1 MDAESRQ
8 FIRRLGFPIGF
19 VLFLWVIHVVKLFLG
34 MDLVH
39 LGVFPRS
46 IDGLPGILTG
56 PMIHGSW
63 EHLFSNSI
71 SFLILGAIMVLI
83 GYYANVGAILLLTY
97 WLPFTLIVYS
107 FWNDPQPLQRLNALY
122 FMRNLAVCGGLLL
135 LIANGAGKYSVKRLI
150 HVMRL
155 PK

>member
-1 MDAESRQ
+1 MKDIADLLGRICIAMIFLYEAIDTMLFFNNTKRTMAEYG
-8 FIRRLGFPIGF
+8 LNWKPDM
-19 VLFLWVIHVVKLFLG
+19 VL
-34 MDLVH
+34 
-39 LGVFPRS
+39 
-46 IDGLPGILTG
+46 GILVA
-56 PMIHGSW
+56 
-63 EHLFSNSI
+63 
-71 SFLILGAIMVLI
+71 FLILGAIMVLI

>member
-1 MDAESRQ
+1 MKDITDLLGRICIALIFVYEALDTTLFFNNTKRTMAEYG
-8 FIRRLGFPIGF
+8 ITWKPDLLLYI
-19 VLFLWVIHVVKLFLG
+19 VIVFLVV
-34 MDLVH
+34 
-39 LGVFPRS
+39 
-46 IDGLPGILTG
+46 
-56 PMIHGSW
+56 
-63 EHLFSNSI
+63 
-71 SFLILGAIMVLI
+71 GAIMVLI
-83 GYYANVGAILLLTY
+83 GYYANIGALLLLSY

-135 LIANGAGKYSVKRLI
+135 LMANGAGRYSVKRLI